1 MDQVSEKNKMI
12 EYKIKQLFKILNCY
26 DLDGYAVPK
35 NDEFFSEYSIP
46 NRLMNISGFSGSA
59 GLSVLT
65 KRKKYLFVDGRYTT
79 QAKIETKGYFKIF
92 ELPKTFPE
100 DIFKK
105 EKIKLK
111 IGYDPSLFTSNMI
124 KRYFGNS
131 CNLVAV
137 KKNLID
143 EITLKKNSI
152 KNIGFYSLSSKIT
165 GENVNSKIKRLTS
178 VLKEKKIDNL
188 FISAP
193 ENVAWLLNIRGQDNP
208 NSPIPNCRA
217 VITKSKKVIIFSNQ
231 NKIKKIKNKAI
242 YKKFTFRE
250 FNDFFSVISNLNGKS
265 FSIDPVSCSIYYQ
278 SIISSMFKKIYFE
291 DPCYKLKSIKNKL
304 EINGMSKAH
313 IEDGAALTKFLYWIK
328 NSKIKKIDE
337 MKVIKKL
344 EKFRKNNKNYLYPS
358 FDTIAGTGP
367 NGAIIHYRVSKKT
380 NRVIKK
386 NDLLL
391 CDSGGQ
397 YKFGTTDVTRT
408 ICFNKPLNKIKD
420 IFTRVLKGHIAVVT
434 TNLNKIKTGDKI
446 DIRARYW
453 LKKVNL
459 DYSHGTGH
467 GVGFFLNVHE
477 GPQAISKFNNHV
489 LKEGMILS
497 NEPGYYL
504 ENKFGIRIENLIY
517 VNKKNKKLY
526 FENLTYAPI
535 DKDLINFKLLSEKEK
550 KYLSN
555 YHQETYSKLS
565 KLLNNK
571 EANWVKSLI

>member
-1 MDQVSEKNKMI
+1 MI

-152 KNIGFYSLSSKIT
+152 KKIGFYSLSSKIT

-358 FDTIAGTGP
+358 FNTIAGSGS
-367 NGAIIHYRVSKKT
+367 NAAIVHYRST
-380 NRVIKK
+380 KK
-386 NDLLL
+386 NTKLINKNDIFL

-397 YKFGTTDVTRT
+397 YKYGTTDVTRT
-408 ICFNKPLNKIKD
+408 LCFSKPKKNIKN
-420 IFTRVLKGHIAVVT
+420 IFTKVLKGHIAVAC
-434 TNLNKIKTGDKI
+434 TNINVNRTGKSI
-446 DIRARYW
+446 DVRARKF
-453 LKKVNL
+453 LKKANL
-459 DYSHGTGH
+459 DYAHGTGH

-477 GPQAISKFNNHV
+477 GPQAISKFNEV
-489 LKEGMILS
+489 KISEGMILS
-497 NEPGYYL
+497 NEPGYYKKG
-504 ENKFGIRIENLIY
+504 KFGIRIENLLY
-517 VNKKNKKLY
+517 VKKFGYKLL
-526 FENLTYAPI
+526 FENLTLAPI
-535 DKDLINFKLLSEKEK
+535 DNDLIDFKQLSKEEK
-550 KYLSN
+550 KYLFKYN
-555 YHQETYSKLS
+555 MKVYSKIS
-565 KLLNNK
+565 PFLNKNERK
-571 EANWVKSLI
+571 WLASTI